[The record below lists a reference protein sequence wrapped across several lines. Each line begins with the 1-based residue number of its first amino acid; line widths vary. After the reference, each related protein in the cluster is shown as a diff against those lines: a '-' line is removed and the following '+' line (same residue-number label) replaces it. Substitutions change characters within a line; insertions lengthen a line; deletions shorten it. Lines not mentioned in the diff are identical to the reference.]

1 MSLHSRGSAGDPG
14 ALSGTSRGRRLV
26 GAAVVGYLLGTIP
39 SADIAARAVGGG
51 SIDLRVA
58 GSGNPGGMNAMRLL
72 GRRAGLGV
80 MVADI
85 SKGALASALGR
96 RLAGDDGAHLA
107 SVSAVTGHCFP
118 LWTGFRGGKGIATS
132 FGQCLA
138 TFPAYAP
145 LDIASA
151 ILAGKAPHVRRPAL
165 VSIIVSSSGWI
176 GAGVVWWRRG
186 LPNLWGPRPT
196 GALPL
201 ANLATTAVIATASVM
216 QLRRGDR
223 SGRTLDRAPR

>member
-1 MSLHSRGSAGDPG
+1 MIDRSRGLACGSE
-14 ALSGTSRGRRLV
+14 TSRRRSGGTRLV
-26 GAAVVGYLLGTIP
+26 GAAVLGYLFGTVP
-39 SADIAARAVGGG
+39 SADIAARAVAGE
-51 SIDLRVA
+51 SIDLRTA

-80 MVADI
+80 MAADV
-85 SKGALASALGR
+85 SKGVLASAVGR
-96 RLAGDDGAHLA
+96 RLAGDGGAHLA
-107 SVSAVTGHCFP
+107 SVTAVAGHCFP
-118 LWTGFRGGKGIATS
+118 VWNGFRGGKGIATS

-138 TFPAYAP
+138 TFPAYVP
-145 LDIASA
+145 LDVASA

-165 VSIIVSSSGWI
+165 VSIVVSSLGWI
-176 GAGVVWWRRG
+176 GAGVIWWRRG

-201 ANLATTAVIATASVM
+201 ANLATTVVIASSALI

-223 SGRTLDRAPR
+223 GEPSVDRAQR